1 MSIKHKYL
9 IVHTARF
16 WNNFHLVYIRSKTK
30 EGKDVGGMTTKL
42 RLLETSDSQNG
53 LRLPIPE
60 SDEA

>member
-42 RLLETSDSQNG
+42 RLLETSDA
-53 LRLPIPE
+53 IM
-60 SDEA
+60 DYVTYT